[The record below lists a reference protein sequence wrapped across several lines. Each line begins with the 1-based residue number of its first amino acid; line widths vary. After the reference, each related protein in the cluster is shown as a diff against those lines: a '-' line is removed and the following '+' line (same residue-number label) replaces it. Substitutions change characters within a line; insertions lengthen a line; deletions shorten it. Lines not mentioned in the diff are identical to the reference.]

1 MDQSEE
7 AGLPPPAHPPHPKP
21 SWEGSSSFAQFSSVW
36 PSPRC
41 VAALAQHPRMIGGS
55 RGPGEGLPGEILVKH
70 FHLHLPQRP
79 PWITGQWASQ
89 HLIGGHGAAG
99 LCVFS
104 LHACF
109 PAVPLPG
116 LEVRM
121 EETAATSLHSQC
133 PFLSQPPRGQT
144 RNILETRPE

>member
-1 MDQSEE
+1 M
-7 AGLPPPAHPPHPKP
+7 
-21 SWEGSSSFAQFSSVW
+21 
-36 PSPRC
+36 
-41 VAALAQHPRMIGGS
+41 
-55 RGPGEGLPGEILVKH
+55 
-70 FHLHLPQRP
+70 
-79 PWITGQWASQ
+79 
-89 HLIGGHGAAG
+89 
-99 LCVFS
+99 FS

>member
-1 MDQSEE
+1 M
-7 AGLPPPAHPPHPKP
+7 
-21 SWEGSSSFAQFSSVW
+21 W

-41 VAALAQHPRMIGGS
+41 VAALAQHPRMTGGR
-55 RGPGEGLPGEILVKH
+55 RGPGKGLPREILVKH
-70 FHLHLPQRP
+70 FHLHLPPAAALGDR
-79 PWITGQWASQ
+79 ITDLIIGSLATTGQWAS
-89 HLIGGHGAAG
+89 HRLTCGHRAAG
-99 LCVFS
+99 PCVFS

>member
-1 MDQSEE
+1 MT
-7 AGLPPPAHPPHPKP
+7 
-21 SWEGSSSFAQFSSVW
+21 
-36 PSPRC
+36 
-41 VAALAQHPRMIGGS
+41 GGR
-55 RGPGEGLPGEILVKH
+55 RGPGKGPPREILVKH
-70 FHLHLPQRP
+70 FHLHLPPAAALGDQ
-79 PWITGQWASQ
+79 ITDLIIGSLAATGQWASH
-89 HLIGGHGAAG
+89 HLTCGHRAVGP
-99 LCVFS
+99 CVFS